1 MSKHGTPNLLAAM
14 CCGDML
20 SAPLAD
26 DEAVELATAFKALGD
41 PVRLKLLSMIAS
53 HENGEECVCALT
65 AAFALSQPTI
75 SHHLKI
81 LRQAGLVDCE
91 RRGTWVYYWLL
102 PDTVNK
108 LAMMLTPSTGSHQS
122 SAVPEPSR

>member
-1 MSKHGTPNLLAAM
+1 
-14 CCGDML
+14 ML
-20 SAPLAD
+20 SAPLED
-26 DEAVELATAFKALGD
+26 DEAAELAAAFKALGD

-65 AAFALSQPTI
+65 SAFGLSQPTI

-81 LRQAGLVDCE
+81 LRLAGLVGCE

-108 LAMMLTPSTGSHQS
+108 LAMMLTPAGERQPA
-122 SAVPEPSR
+122 SASG